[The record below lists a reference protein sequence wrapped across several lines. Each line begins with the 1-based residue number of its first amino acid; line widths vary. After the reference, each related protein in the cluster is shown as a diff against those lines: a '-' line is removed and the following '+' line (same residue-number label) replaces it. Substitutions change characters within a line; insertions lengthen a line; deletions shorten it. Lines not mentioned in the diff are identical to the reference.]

1 MENRITKRLEM
12 IRMLSKLSTFLI
24 LFTVNALSVSNAA
37 EWHVIED
44 SSNVRFIYSLEG
56 AAFRGRF
63 DLFSAKINFDTD
75 NPNNGKIVGVVKM
88 ESTNS
93 GDAEHDAY
101 LLEEDW
107 FNPQN
112 YPESRFESEQIER
125 LKDGKFAA
133 HGQLTLVGISQPIT
147 MLFEF
152 EENGLTA
159 NFSGNF
165 EVKRLLFGVGWDTTN
180 WIADEVDVQVELQ
193 LRK

>member
-1 MENRITKRLEM
+1 M
-12 IRMLSKLSTFLI
+12 IRMSSKLSILLMLFFVNTFS
-24 LFTVNALSVSNAA
+24 ASNAA
-37 EWHVIED
+37 EWQVIED

-63 DLFSAKINFDTD
+63 DLFSAKIDFDTD
-75 NPNNGKIVGVVKM
+75 NPSDGKIVGVVKM

-93 GDAEHDAY
+93 GDIEHDAY
-101 LLEEDW
+101 LMEEDW

-112 YPESRFESEQIER
+112 HPESRFESEQIER

-133 HGQLTLVGISQPIT
+133 HGQLTLVGLSQPIT

-152 EENGLTA
+152 EEDGLKA
-159 NFSGNF
+159 NFSGGF

-180 WIADEVDVQVELQ
+180 WIADEVDVQVELE
-193 LRK
+193 LEK